1 MVPGIGYDDGPFSE
15 MVELLS
21 KRAKVFFPAEQTV
34 VYEERGLGMTGRTLV
49 RNLQEYYDS
58 KP

>member
-49 RNLQEYYDS
+49 RNLQ
-58 KP
+58 KH